1 MEIGLIVELIGTIGF
16 PLVAV
21 LALGWFVYKI
31 YTDSQ
36 KKNKEDM
43 EQVQA
48 RCKEREEKLYTEIK
62 ENREVLTQ
70 AVATIGLY
78 ADRLDTIQHDVNEIK
93 TDIVV
98 ITEKL
103 K

>member
-1 MEIGLIVELIGTIGF
+1 MELGLIVELIGTIGF

-21 LALGWFVYKI
+21 ICLGWFVYKI
-31 YTDSQ
+31 YVDQ
-36 KKNKEDM
+36 REKNKEDM

-48 RCKEREEKLYTEIK
+48 RCKEREEKLYAEIK
-62 ENREVLTQ
+62 ENREVIAQ

>member
-1 MEIGLIVELIGTIGF
+1 MELGLVVEWIGTIGF

-21 LALGWFVYKI
+21 LALGWFVYKS
-31 YTDSQ
+31 YGEQQ

-48 RCKEREEKLYTEIK
+48 RCKEREERLYAEIK
-62 ENREVLTQ
+62 ENREVIAQ

-78 ADRLDTIQHDVNEIK
+78 ADRLETMQHDISEIK